1 MGKSTINHHFQ
12 WLFVCLPEGTWWH
25 GWSPIEASPNAR
37 QPSAGAASCR
47 KRCCRSASRA
57 HKTWGMAW
65 VPRVPGPLY
74 LVFCWYPLV
83 MTNIAIENC
92 HLLWIYPLKMVIV
105 KLPEGIWYLLAY
117 LPNAHTKVKLSN
129 SLPTTC
135 SYVCI
140 YIIPYIPLI
149 NHLLYLMPVYYL
161 YTIYMLYISTI
172 YALST

>member
-25 GWSPIEASPNAR
+25 GWSPMEASPNAR
-37 QPSAGAASCR
+37 QPSAGVASCR

-65 VPRVPGPLY
+65 VPREGAPLPRIL
-74 LVFCWYPLV
+74 LVFGTSW
-83 MTNIAIENC
+83 
-92 HLLWIYPLKMVIV
+92 HIYPMHILK
-105 KLPEGIWYLLAY
+105 
-117 LPNAHTKVKLSN
+117 SN
-129 SLPTTC
+129 SQTPYVRPVPT
-135 SYVCI
+135 YVYI

-161 YTIYMLYISTI
+161 YTIYMLYIYYLCAI
-172 YALST
+172 YIEPIYYLI

>member
-1 MGKSTINHHFQ
+1 
-12 WLFVCLPEGTWWH
+12 
-25 GWSPIEASPNAR
+25 
-37 QPSAGAASCR
+37 
-47 KRCCRSASRA
+47 
-57 HKTWGMAW
+57 
-65 VPRVPGPLY
+65 
-74 LVFCWYPLV
+74 

-140 YIIPYIPLI
+140 YIYNPLYTPDQPSPI
-149 NHLLYLMPVYYL
+149 SYACILPIYYL
-161 YTIYMLYISTI
+161 HAIYIYYLCAIYIEPI
-172 YALST
+172 YYPI